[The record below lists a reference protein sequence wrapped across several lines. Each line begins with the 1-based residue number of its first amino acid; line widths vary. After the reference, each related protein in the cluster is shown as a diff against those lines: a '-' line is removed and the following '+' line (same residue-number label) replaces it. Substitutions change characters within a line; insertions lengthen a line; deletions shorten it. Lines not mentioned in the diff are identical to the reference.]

1 MEERNVMIICI
12 TIIIAVLIIS
22 GTFLLINSNDM
33 NLLNRLS
40 NDNNDNSFSNNENN
54 GNNDNS
60 ANNANTETV
69 DSTGIS
75 VKSVTFY
82 SDGNPNT
89 GETATINFGPEYSGK
104 TVNVKTFY
112 SRDGTRQNYP
122 SSYEAHTIDS
132 NGNIVVT
139 DYTPMP
145 KYPSNCVV
153 EVNYNGYTSSYECDI
168 GTYKGTQTAIP
179 RRI

>member
-22 GTFLLINSNDM
+22 GTFLLINSNNN
-33 NLLNRLS
+33 NLLNRLD
-40 NDNNDNSFSNNENN
+40 NENNDNSNSNSGNNENN
-54 GNNDNS
+54 GNSESNE
-60 ANNANTETV
+60 NTQTV
-69 DSTGIS
+69 DTNAIT

-89 GETATINFGPEYSGK
+89 GETATINFGSENSGK
-104 TVNVKTFY
+104 TVNIKTFY
-112 SRDGTRQNYP
+112 SRDGTKQNSP
-122 SSYEAHTIDS
+122 SGYESHTIDS
-132 NGNIVVT
+132 DGNIVVT

-145 KYPSNCVV
+145 KYPSNCVI
-153 EVNYNGYTSSYECDI
+153 EVNYNGITSSYECDI